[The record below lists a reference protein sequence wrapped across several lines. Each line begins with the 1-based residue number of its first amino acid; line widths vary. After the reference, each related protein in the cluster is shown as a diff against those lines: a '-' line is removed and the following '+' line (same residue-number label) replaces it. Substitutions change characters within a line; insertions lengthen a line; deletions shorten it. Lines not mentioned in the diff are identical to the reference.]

1 LFQATTRASAGRF
14 VLSGKNTIFS
24 QSIFITIRAGHSHSK
39 TTYMEKFTL
48 EILFQ
53 IIGIGS
59 ASGLLFNN
67 DSLYIIGDNSG
78 FLYEYN
84 MQNQQ
89 LNQHALIDNPTQN
102 IPKNLK
108 PDFES
113 LTSHNDTLYVFGS
126 GSTENRNKMIEFD
139 LKNKSV
145 LQKNNLVDLYGLMQ
159 SFGKIKPEDFNL
171 EGAIFDGE
179 NWYLFNRGNGVSNKN
194 TIFTIHAKS
203 LGEEFALVATN
214 YKLPK
219 IKGVRSSFTDAILVE
234 DKIYFLST
242 AEDTKSTYDDGEILG
257 SFIGRI
263 DLKTMKIDF
272 TQKITATNKFEGLT
286 FYKKE
291 NNKIEFL
298 LCEDNDTEVLETKI
312 FKLTLPLE

>member
-1 LFQATTRASAGRF
+1 
-14 VLSGKNTIFS
+14 
-24 QSIFITIRAGHSHSK
+24 
-39 TTYMEKFTL
+39 MEKFTL

-59 ASGLLFNN
+59 ASGLFLNN
-67 DSLYIIGDNSG
+67 NSLYVIGDNSG
-78 FLYEYN
+78 YLYEYN
-84 MQNQQ
+84 IQNQQ

-102 IPKNLK
+102 IAKNLK

-113 LTSHNDTLYVFGS
+113 LTHHNDTLYVFGS
-126 GSTENRNKMIEFD
+126 GSTENRNKMIEFN
-139 LKNKSV
+139 LKNKTV
-145 LQKNNLVDLYGLMQ
+145 LQKNNLVDLYAVMQ
-159 SFGKIKPEDFNL
+159 NFGSIKPEDFNL

-179 NWYLFNRGNGVSNKN
+179 NWYLFNRGNGISKKN
-194 TIFTIHAKS
+194 TIFTIHAKN

-219 IKGVRSSFTDAILVE
+219 IKGIRSSFTDAILVE

-242 AEDTKSTYDDGEILG
+242 VEDTKSTYDDGEILG

-312 FKLTLPLE
+312 FKLSLSVK

>member
-1 LFQATTRASAGRF
+1 
-14 VLSGKNTIFS
+14 
-24 QSIFITIRAGHSHSK
+24 
-39 TTYMEKFTL
+39 MEKFTL

-59 ASGLLFNN
+59 ASGLIFNN
-67 DSLYIIGDNSG
+67 NSLYIIGDNSG

-84 MQNQQ
+84 IQNQQ
-89 LNQHALIDNPTQN
+89 LEHYPLIDNASQN
-102 IPKNLK
+102 IPKKVK

-113 LTSHNDTLYVFGS
+113 ITSHNDTVYVFGS

-139 LKNKSV
+139 LKTKTI

-159 SFGKIKPEDFNL
+159 NFGEIKSTDFNL

-179 NWYLFNRGNGVSNKN
+179 NWYLFNRGNGISNKN
-194 TIFTIHAKS
+194 TIFTIHAKN
-203 LGEEFALVATN
+203 LREEFALVATN

-219 IKGVRSSFTDAILVE
+219 IKGIRSSFTDAILVE

-242 AEDTKSTYDDGEILG
+242 VENTKSTYNDGEILG

-272 TQKITATNKFEGLT
+272 TQKITSTSKFEGLT
-286 FYKKE
+286 FYEKS
-291 NNKIEFL
+291 NGKIQFL
-298 LCEDNDTEVLETKI
+298 LCEDNDTDLLETKI
-312 FKLTLPLE
+312 YKLTLPVK